1 MPNLVFNVKIA
12 FVAYLEMAAQV
23 NIINEC
29 RAICISGR
37 LNNSNANL
45 WIKCQTLGENWVS
58 ASFSISYRNNFGIR
72 VKQTLTNQ

>member
-1 MPNLVFNVKIA
+1 MPYLVFNVKIA
-12 FVAYLEMAAQV
+12 FVVYLEMAAQV

-58 ASFSISYRNNFGIR
+58 VSFS
-72 VKQTLTNQ
+72 TPE

>member
-1 MPNLVFNVKIA
+1 MSYHAKFSFLCENACAV
-12 FVAYLEMAAQV
+12 YLEMAAQV

-58 ASFSISYRNNFGIR
+58 
-72 VKQTLTNQ
+72 V

>member
-1 MPNLVFNVKIA
+1 
-12 FVAYLEMAAQV
+12 MAAQV

-45 WIKCQTLGENWVS
+45 WIKCQTLGENWVRI
-58 ASFSISYRNNFGIR
+58 SFSMPE
-72 VKQTLTNQ
+72 

>member
-1 MPNLVFNVKIA
+1 
-12 FVAYLEMAAQV
+12 MAAQV

-45 WIKCQTLGENWVS
+45 WMKCQTLGENWVS
-58 ASFSISYRNNFGIR
+58 FAPG
-72 VKQTLTNQ
+72 

>member
-1 MPNLVFNVKIA
+1 
-12 FVAYLEMAAQV
+12 MAAQV

-45 WIKCQTLGENWVS
+45 WMKCQTLGENWVS
-58 ASFSISYRNNFGIR
+58 FRTVLERRLILQSGESRH
-72 VKQTLTNQ
+72 